1 MSQTEEQGD
10 LNSPTVQPDTLY
22 ELAYNAAVDVLK
34 QQDAT
39 LANMRNR
46 ASGLLATAALAAS
59 FATSV
64 GLFGAGA
71 TGSKPIPHQYGWV
84 LLATVILIGVASSIV
99 LWPVQRWGYGPN
111 TTDLRRAGSHEAV
124 TWDQLDRIHLRQ
136 RPSASCD
143 PRAMALGEWRSQTV
157 HSGHLPGPP
166 EGNQGR
172 VCARQRIAYRCQGR
186 DRTADL
192 ALFRP
197 ARPRIAVV
205 SMAASGSSSAL
216 AENTQVKS
224 QVTGGGQGVGVILA

>member
-10 LNSPTVQPDTLY
+10 LKPPTVQPDTLY

-64 GLFGAGA
+64 GLFGAG

-99 LWPVQRWGYGPN
+99 LWPVQRWGYGP
-111 TTDLRRAGSHEAV
+111 DPILILEAV
-124 TWDQLDRIHLRQ
+124 EKDGLT
-136 RPSASCD
+136 
-143 PRAMALGEWRSQTV
+143 
-157 HSGHLPGPP
+157 
-166 EGNQGR
+166 GNQFYDKFARLLVGAHARNAPKLIFR
-172 VCARQRIAYRCQGR
+172 VRCYQAGILLLIVEVGTMIFAIATR
-186 DRTADL
+186 
-192 ALFRP
+192 
-197 ARPRIAVV
+197 
-205 SMAASGSSSAL
+205 
-216 AENTQVKS
+216 
-224 QVTGGGQGVGVILA
+224 